1 LFFFFSALESPTMRG
16 SPSLYEGAFRLET
29 TARPSDM
36 FTAGAMLLATP
47 PSSKQQEDDSIVDD
61 DDDSLSSPPIDE
73 SYKIRI
79 GPTIERH
86 RAGSLSP
93 PPRSHEGEEEEEDE
107 DQKLRRRHGDEVQ
120 DLSVTSG
127 TAQRMATAACG
138 EEAMEEEEAGRRMHG
153 HGDLRGYHSEE
164 SNH

>member
-1 LFFFFSALESPTMRG
+1 MRS

-36 FTAGAMLLATP
+36 FTAGAMLLAATP
-47 PSSKQQEDDSIVDD
+47 PSSKQQEDDSIAED

-79 GPTIERH
+79 GPTMERH
-86 RAGSLSP
+86 NRGGSLSP
-93 PPRSHEGEEEEEDE
+93 PSRSHEGEEEEEE
-107 DQKLRRRHGDEVQ
+107 EEREQKQRRRHGDEVQ
-120 DLSVTSG
+120 DLSVTSA
-127 TAQRMATAACG
+127 TAQRMVGG
-138 EEAMEEEEAGRRMHG
+138 EEAMEEDTGRRLHEHG
-153 HGDLRGYHSEE
+153 NLHGYHSEE